1 MHKCW
6 LCWSQWIRIFN
17 HQVAFSLFQTL
28 IIFNLMVMAF
38 IMSITTSL
46 IWNICNWLISSIS
59 YLESTLPDS
68 SYILPLSSLSGLLAP
83 PLLLFFMCPR
93 EGLYCLLTWS
103 IWKMQNNNLSNPSE
117 SQGPATSESN
127 NLPTARPSSGSA
139 FAKLKS
145 CRGFKDNELM
155 KKSIL
160 MRGESGKTAAIT
172 KADMEQLAQNR
183 GNAMLR
189 YKEKKKTRRYV
200 LSFP

>member
-1 MHKCW
+1 MKYLQLVDLLDILSWVHPTW
-6 LCWSQWIRIFN
+6 LFLYSTPIFPLWPFGTT
-17 HQVAFSLFQTL
+17 VA
-28 IIFNLMVMAF
+28 
-38 IMSITTSL
+38 
-46 IWNICNWLISSIS
+46 
-59 YLESTLPDS
+59 
-68 SYILPLSSLSGLLAP
+68 LS
-83 PLLLFFMCPR
+83 FMCLG

-117 SQGPATSESN
+117 SEGPATSESN
-127 NLPTARPSSGSA
+127 NLSIARPSSGSA

-189 YKEKKKTRRYV
+189 YKEKKKTRR
-200 LSFP
+200 